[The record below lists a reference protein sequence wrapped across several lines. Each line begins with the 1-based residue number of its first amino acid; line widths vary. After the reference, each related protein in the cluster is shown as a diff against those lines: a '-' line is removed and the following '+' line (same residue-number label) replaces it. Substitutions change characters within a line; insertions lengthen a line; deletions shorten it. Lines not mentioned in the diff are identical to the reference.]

1 MRILKV
7 VTRLVRGGAQG
18 TALAMARELARRGHA
33 VTFLYGPP
41 DRNEGSYE
49 PELAALAPL
58 GVRGRLVPALARDP
72 DPIRDLAALRALLR
86 EAARGDHDVLHTYTS
101 KAGWLGRL
109 AGRLAGVPAVVHSAQ
124 GHVFAAGARIPG
136 VSGSA
141 ARRSLFLAM
150 ERRAARWADALVALT
165 PEEASEQE
173 ALGIGRGRF
182 RVIPNPVEE
191 RFFEVSA
198 PLPNGRPEQ
207 IAVCVGRLASEKG
220 QRFLLEAFSR
230 VRAARP
236 ALKLWLVGDGPD
248 RPDLEAFVREQGL
261 ADAVRFWGLQPDVVP
276 ILRQADFLV
285 LPSAYEAQ
293 GIVLLEAM
301 AAGLPVVATRVGGV
315 PRFVTDGVE
324 AFLVPFG
331 DAEALAQALGRLAA
345 SPEMGR
351 RLGAAGRLRAA
362 AFRPGRVAE
371 ELERLYAALLDRRRG
386 A

>member
-49 PELAALAPL
+49 PELAALEPL
-58 GVRGRLVPALARDP
+58 GVRSRCVRSLVRDP
-72 DPIRDLAALRALLR
+72 DPVRDTAAFYALLTEVSR
-86 EAARGDHDVLHTYTS
+86 QGCDVLHTYTS

-136 VSGSA
+136 VSESRLKKGI
-141 ARRSLFLAM
+141 FLRM

-165 PEEASEQE
+165 PEEAAEQE

-182 RVIPNPVEE
+182 SVIPNPVEE
-191 RFFEVSA
+191 RFFGMPPARRE
-198 PLPNGRPEQ
+198 RPER
-207 IAVCVGRLASEKG
+207 IAVCVGRLAPEKG
-220 QRFLLEAFSR
+220 QRFLLEAFWQA
-230 VRAARP
+230 RARCP
-236 ALKLWLVGDGPD
+236 VLRLWLVGDGPD
-248 RPDLEAFVREQGL
+248 RGALESFAREKGL
-261 ADAVRFWGLQPDVVP
+261 ADSVRFWGLQADVAP

-301 AAGLPVVATRVGGV
+301 AAGLPVIATRVGGV
-315 PRFVTDGVE
+315 FRFVTDGRE
-324 AFLVPFG
+324 GLLVPYG
-331 DAEALAQALGRLAA
+331 DAETLAGAMERLSGSAELREGLA
-345 SPEMGR
+345 
-351 RLGAAGRLRAA
+351 AAGRRRAEG
-362 AFRPGRVAE
+362 FRPGRTAE
-371 ELERLYAALLDRRRG
+371 RLERLYANLLNGRRG